1 MFSWFYC
8 FGNYFKYLFC
18 VVLCRYPNTDE
29 DYIAEACPLCHGNCN
44 YKACLRLDVP
54 VRVSFSFSYIS
65 WINGIPFNVLSLCMR
80 SLTNIYVLLQ
90 NLKNLELDISEH
102 EIFKHY
108 KYVLQILLPFLQQLN
123 EEQMAEKQLEAE
135 RQGIFY

>member
-1 MFSWFYC
+1 
-8 FGNYFKYLFC
+8 
-18 VVLCRYPNTDE
+18 
-29 DYIAEACPLCHGNCN
+29 
-44 YKACLRLDVP
+44 
-54 VRVSFSFSYIS
+54 
-65 WINGIPFNVLSLCMR
+65 MR

-102 EIFKHY
+102 EIFEHY

-135 RQGIFY
+135 RRGIFY